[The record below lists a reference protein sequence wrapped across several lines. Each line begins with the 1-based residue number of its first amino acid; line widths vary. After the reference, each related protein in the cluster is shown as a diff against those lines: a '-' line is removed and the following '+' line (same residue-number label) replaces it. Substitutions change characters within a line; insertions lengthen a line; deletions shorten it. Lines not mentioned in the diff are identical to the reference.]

1 MKLQSA
7 SDVRFR
13 IRVQAAK
20 RYLESGSLEEVAF
33 SFSIHPITLRR
44 WIKRYHDGGEEN
56 LKRKKPYIRHSKR
69 FTPLVEKKIVLLKE
83 KDPSITTFKAQSILL
98 NNGIKA
104 SIRGIWGVWK
114 RYNLV
119 GFYSSISQ
127 PGADIKISQEI
138 EDSSKK
144 ADQALNEGEVKK
156 AARILNALPSCR
168 GKDILKKIPDRL
180 LSLSRQVDKLP
191 LVFGR
196 EPLEKTVRKAR
207 VLRQRAE
214 KKNLL
219 YTAVRAGIAELFGAA
234 WRVKPD
240 ELIILIHRL
249 QDRLNRKNRGRNST
263 DPIVQFNLLFLEA
276 MAFADI
282 GRTKEAISCITKCEI
297 LCRRHFLYSDFYH
310 KVASLYS
317 IIGFRRKSQ
326 VWLKKGLHYSHNPD
340 KGIFYLYLA
349 SDYANA
355 GQYESARRTLKK
367 VPIEQPQYRALA
379 AIVQSRC
386 ALGKGKIHDAAV
398 FANKALFESK
408 KEGVYI
414 YFSDSSFVLACCSC
428 ALGERTKAETL
439 LKRVVVVLD
448 KFGMKRVL
456 SLFQIHLGKNTF
468 SETPVLNRSFK
479 LTLCL
484 NKASK
489 SVEIEDYRK
498 AFNYAKSQQI
508 MGLFHRLVLFFPE
521 PVNRLIARG
530 KPTGLPKVLLNLP
543 VFQKNI
549 PVYHLMFLGPVRVY
563 RNGIRLRNDPTP
575 IYASFIIHLGF
586 KKRIELNSLY
596 RNFWQH
602 TKDPRGSL
610 SHLLYGVRKYLR
622 LLPGTLFIK
631 QGFLHFKGYIT
642 TDYQFYEE
650 TMIRA
655 KTLERA
661 GEWVFAKKEYL
672 RAFKLFRGEPFKKMY
687 DPWSEHMRRVI
698 LNKLETEA
706 IHFAKS
712 CLEHDNEIRQKKR
725 RTLSAKCRGGN
736 MADAKKVLERVLKII
751 PNSEESQK
759 LLETL

>member
-1 MKLQSA
+1 MDLSKHPEP
-7 SDVRFR
+7 RFVT
-13 IRVQAAK
+13 RVQAVK
-20 RYLESGSLEEVAF
+20 KYLASGSLDDVA
-33 SFSIHPITLRR
+33 SFFDVSSKTLKR
-44 WIKRYHDGGEEN
+44 WIKRYQKGGEEN
-56 LKRKKPYIRHSKR
+56 LKRKKPYIRHPKR

-98 NNGIKA
+98 NNGVKA

-119 GFYSSISQ
+119 GFYSSVSQ
-127 PGADIKISQEI
+127 PGADIKTSQEI
-138 EDSSKK
+138 EDSSRK
-144 ADQALNEGEVKK
+144 ADQALSEGEMKK

-207 VLRQRAE
+207 ALRQRAE

-219 YTAVRAGIAELFGAA
+219 YTSVRAGIAELFGAA

-276 MAFADI
+276 MAFADV
-282 GRTKEAISCITKCEI
+282 GKTKEAISCITKCEI

-367 VPIEQPQYRALA
+367 VPIEQPQYLALA

-398 FANKALFESK
+398 FANKALLESK
-408 KEGVYI
+408 KEGVHI

-428 ALGERTKAETL
+428 ALGERTKAERL

-456 SLFQIHLGKNTF
+456 SFLQILLGKNRF
-468 SETPVLNRSFK
+468 SETSVLNRSFK
-479 LTLCL
+479 LSLYL
-484 NKASK
+484 SKASK
-489 SVEIEDYRK
+489 SLKIKDYRK
-498 AFNYAKSQQI
+498 AFNYATSQQL
-508 MGLFHRLVLFFPE
+508 MGLFHRLIVFFPE
-521 PVNRLIARG
+521 PVNKLIAKG
-530 KPTGLPKVLLNLP
+530 KPTGLPKTLLNLP

-563 RNGIRLRNDPTP
+563 RNGIRLRDDPTP
-575 IYASFIIHLGF
+575 MYASFNIHLGF
-586 KKRIELNSLY
+586 KKKIELNSLY
-596 RNFWQH
+596 RNFWPH
-602 TKDPRGSL
+602 AKNPRGSL
-610 SHLLYGVRKYLR
+610 SHLLFGLRKYLK
-622 LLPGTLFIK
+622 LSPNTLFIK
-631 QGFLHFKGYIT
+631 QGFLCFKGYIT
-642 TDYQFYEE
+642 TDFQQFEQSI
-650 TMIRA
+650 IRA
-655 KTLERA
+655 KVLERA
-661 GEWVFAKKEYL
+661 GEWGFARKEYL
-672 RAFKLFRGEPFKKMY
+672 RAFVLFRGEPFKKMY
-687 DPWSEHMRRVI
+687 DPWSEEMRRVI
-698 LNKLETEA
+698 LNRLETEA

-712 CLEHDNEIRQKKR
+712 CIEHDNEIRQKKR
-725 RTLSAKCRGGN
+725 RMPSARCPGAN
-736 MADAKKVLERVLKII
+736 MADAKKVLERVTKII
-751 PNSEESQK
+751 PQSEEIRK
-759 LLETL
+759 MVK